1 MRAFSNQMSP
11 RRSAETAFPAIVAIA
26 MALNAHGGDVHAV
39 NPQWN
44 VGDSWTVDIELYSR
58 DWAADFSDPKVAA
71 EKNIPHILAR
81 YSMRIEVSGTESVD
95 GTECWQLDFAP
106 IRNSVSDDLEVV
118 KDRRYRALVSKRSG
132 SIQEVQILAGEDRA
146 MPEIVHLDD
155 SAVLLYAPYG
165 FPIETIPWSEDSEG
179 ARAAERTTRLAL
191 SRQPVVVDG
200 KERRYDQ
207 RVLDGDREVFRV
219 RQVWTDGA
227 KWWKEFSS
235 YRDGH
240 IDLHAT
246 LRPVD
251 AQEAASLEERVG
263 ALFRVGDSK
272 KLSVSVPK
280 EGFVG
285 APPSPAA
292 MPSGYDGLPTKKE
305 DFQTRRLRVE
315 IIDKYPTLHGIRVVL
330 RLDEIDPP
338 PSLASAGPVY
348 YACVEIRPSGA
359 EIYGEDHLVKRDEE
373 VARGTFARGHRHG
386 LPFPLLLTCI
396 PDFTGDA
403 RFDIQAGGMIGDQIT
418 FFTEIEET
426 PNTLPGKWVRA
437 VYLHKAPHGD
447 LKGEQ
452 IRYYDPSEKSLSDTP
467 GSNRVKACVRATEI
481 QRWGDSPDWLW
492 KEMERFDKDGN
503 LTMRCKV
510 EDDG

>member
-1 MRAFSNQMSP
+1 MRAFSSQMRL
-11 RRSAETAFPAIVAIA
+11 RRLAETAFPAIVAIA

-39 NPQWN
+39 NPHWN

-58 DWAADFSDPKVAA
+58 DWAADFSDPKVEAK
-71 EKNIPHILAR
+71 KNIPHILAR

-106 IRNSVSDDLEVV
+106 IRNSVSDDLEVL

-132 SIQEVQILAGEDRA
+132 SIQKVQILAGEDPA

-155 SAVLLYAPYG
+155 TAVLLYPPYG
-165 FPIETIPWSEDSEG
+165 FPIEMIPWGEESKG
-179 ARAAERTTRLAL
+179 ARALERTRRLAL

-200 KERRYDQ
+200 KQKRYCQ
-207 RVLDGDREVFRV
+207 RVLDGDREVLRV
-219 RQVWTDGA
+219 EQTWNDGA
-227 KWWKEFSS
+227 KWWKEFTS

-246 LRPVD
+246 LRPVGS
-251 AQEAASLEERVG
+251 QEAASLEEQVG
-263 ALFRVGDSK
+263 ALFQVGDSK

-292 MPSGYDGLPTKKE
+292 MPSGYCGLPTKKE
-305 DFQTRRLRVE
+305 DFRTRRLRVE
-315 IIDKYPTLHGIRVVL
+315 IIDKYPTVHGIRVVL

-348 YACVEIRPSGA
+348 YACVEIRSSGA

-373 VARGTFARGHRHG
+373 VARGTFAGAHRHG
-386 LPFPLLLTCI
+386 LPFPLLLTSI
-396 PDFTGDA
+396 PGFTGDA
-403 RFDIQAGGMIGDQIT
+403 RFGLLAGGMIGDQIT
-418 FFTEIEET
+418 LYTQPKET
-426 PNTLPGKWVRA
+426 PNTPPGMWVRA
-437 VYLHKAPHGD
+437 TYLHRAPHGD

-467 GSNRVKACVRATEI
+467 GSNRVMACVVATEI

-492 KEMERFDKDGN
+492 KEMERFDKDGT

-510 EDDG
+510 EEDK